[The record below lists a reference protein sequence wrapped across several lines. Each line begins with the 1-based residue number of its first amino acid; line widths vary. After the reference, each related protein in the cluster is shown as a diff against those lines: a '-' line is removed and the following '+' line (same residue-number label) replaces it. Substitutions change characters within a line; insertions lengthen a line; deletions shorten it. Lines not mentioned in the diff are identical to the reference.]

1 MINKNIESEIVFHI
15 IQVADELRRN
25 GDNITSKAGITTQQ
39 WLILLHLANDPNIYY
54 LQRSNSNQQIL
65 AKELAESFNI
75 SRAGITNLI
84 NVLLRKKLV
93 KQEEDSK
100 DKRKKRLTLTEEGWE
115 VIKQLE
121 PVRWQF
127 NNRLFRDISVEDK
140 QAISN
145 FLKSTLNMLNIHFRK
160 Q

>member
-15 IQVADELRRN
+15 IQVADELRRK

-54 LQRSNSNQQIL
+54 LQKSNRHQHML

-93 KQEEDSK
+93 KQDEDSK
-100 DKRKKRLTLTEEGWE
+100 DKRKKRLTLTEEGWAI
-115 VIKQLE
+115 IKELE

-127 NNRLFRDISVEDK
+127 NNRLFRDISEADK
-140 QAISN
+140 QAIGN
-145 FLKSTLNMLNIHFRK
+145 FLKSTLNMLNIHFLK

>member
-93 KQEEDSK
+93 KQEEDGK
-100 DKRKKRLTLTEEGWE
+100 DKRKKRLTLTEEGWD
-115 VIKQLE
+115 VINQLE

-127 NNRLFRDISVEDK
+127 NNRLFRDISDDDK
-140 QAISN
+140 LAISN